1 MIQYFRNLM
10 QYILLIAVITL
21 VTTVAMYFAVISNF
35 TPSYE
40 SNTALLVSRY
50 PDALDEYEAYVM
62 LQEVQIASRIV
73 NDIPEL
79 VFSTRVKHAV
89 NQALAQEQP
98 AVSFYDMITFR
109 SNVETEII
117 RDTRVVNVTVRHTD
131 PEVARLV
138 AETIALTID
147 QLMMEI
153 EGQNFIHVIR
163 TAEKSDHPVG
173 LAVEHL
179 WALSVLGGILLGMGL
194 ILILTLSERDPV
206 SPIELN
212 IFGIFDIRSYLKRIR
227 RKEDN

>member
-1 MIQYFRNLM
+1 MIQYFRNLL

-21 VTTVAMYFAVISNF
+21 ITVVAMYFTVISNF

-50 PDALDEYEAYVM
+50 PDASDEYEAYVM
-62 LQEVQIASRIV
+62 LQEVQIAARIV

-89 NQALAQEQP
+89 NQALADEHPQIP
-98 AVSFYDMITFR
+98 FYDMMTFR
-109 SNVETEII
+109 SNVMTEII
-117 RDTRVVNVTVRHTD
+117 RDSRVVNVAVRHTD

-138 AETIALTID
+138 ADTIASTID
-147 QLMMEI
+147 QLIIEI

-163 TAEKSDHPVG
+163 TAEKPEQPVG

-194 ILILTLSERDPV
+194 VLILTLAEKDPV

-212 IFGIFDIRSYLKRIR
+212 IFGIFNIRSYLNRIR
-227 RKEDN
+227 KKADK